1 MEAGWRID
9 SSGVA
14 DVLERGDDDARLLSA
29 ALSAVSVSL
38 DEATG
43 VLDDVVGAAL
53 RRLHEQWQPA
63 ASSVDRRTVAVLETA
78 RTVVRDHLV
87 TDDDMAARF
96 TSSQIGADD
105 ASNRFAP
112 RTAP

>member
-1 MEAGWRID
+1 MDAGWRIN
-9 SSGVA
+9 SSGVGE
-14 DVLERGDDDARLLSA
+14 VLERGDEDARLLST

-38 DEATG
+38 DETTG

-53 RRLHEQWQPA
+53 RRLDEQWQQA
-63 ASSVDRRTVAVLETA
+63 ASSVERRTVDVLETA

-96 TSSQIGADD
+96 TSGQVGADG

-112 RTAP
+112 RIAP